1 MENQEQPKKFLYPN
15 SDRGENYNK
24 DNLPENKPL
33 VHMSDIMAKPGANT
47 ENKVSAIHTFKDD
60 VSQETS
66 KDGFSV
72 TNILLANQKAKDNN
86 RSNDLAKKDGG
97 GWKILLALLFGI
109 IIIAAFSYIGYKT
122 AKTPGQIQAINNP
135 SQKLAGS
142 MLYAEESYKLN
153 IKDKDRTSIYSEI
166 IQNGQDSKIT
176 NGKIKS
182 IYFSYAEGTSSAE
195 IKASDFLEI
204 MAPSAPDVLKRNIKD
219 NYVFGFYAYETNH
232 PFMIFKAENYDSTF
246 AGMLEWEKTMYADIG
261 NTMFKKDIENKLI
274 SGKNNNVDLATNSA
288 STSISTIFA
297 SSTTA
302 TTTTKASSTQNIKT
316 NSVIASSTN
325 IKKPTNKLITE
336 YETPFVDKV
345 IKNNDTRVLYRPNGQ
360 IAFFYTFFNK
370 DTIIITV
377 SEQALNEVIYRL
389 TSGQITR

>member
-1 MENQEQPKKFLYPN
+1 MVGSLAL
-15 SDRGENYNK
+15 R
-24 DNLPENKPL
+24 L
-33 VHMSDIMAKPGANT
+33 A
-47 ENKVSAIHTFKDD
+47 
-60 VSQETS
+60 S
-66 KDGFSV
+66 KI
-72 TNILLANQKAKDNN
+72 ILALSNN
-86 RSNDLAKKDGG
+86 RSSDLTKKDSG

-109 IIIAAFSYIGYKT
+109 IIIAVFSYIGYKT

-135 SQKLAGS
+135 SHKLAGS
-142 MLYAEESYKLN
+142 MLYAEESYNLN

-182 IYFSYAEGTSSAE
+182 IYFSYVEGTSSAE

-261 NTMFKKDIENKLI
+261 NTIFKKDIENKLT
-274 SGKNNNVDLATNSA
+274 SGKNNSVDLATNSA
-288 STSISTIFA
+288 STSTSTIFA
-297 SSTTA
+297 SSTIQTIA
-302 TTTTKASSTQNIKT
+302 KASSTQNIKA
-316 NSVIASSTN
+316 NSVATSSTN
-325 IKKPTNKLITE
+325 IKKTTNKLVTE
-336 YETPFVDKV
+336 YETPFLDKV
-345 IKNNDTRVLYRPNGQ
+345 IKNNDARVLYRPNGQ

-377 SEQALNEVIYRL
+377 SEQALNEIIYRL